1 MSSPFHYAFLVK
13 DLASTRRFYGELLGC
28 REGRSTEAWVD
39 FDFFGN
45 QISAHTSGSIA
56 ASGDH
61 GVVDGIEVPMPHF
74 GAILG
79 WDEFHAL
86 AARLRNAGV
95 GFVIEPRLRFESE
108 TSEQATMFLTDPSGN
123 ALEFKSF
130 RDIAGQLFAK

>member
-1 MSSPFHYAFLVK
+1 MSSPFHYAFLVR

-28 REGRSTEAWVD
+28 REGRSAGTWVD

-45 QISAHTSGSIA
+45 QISAHVSSSGS
-56 ASGDH
+56 SYGDH

-74 GAILG
+74 GAILN

-95 GFVIEPRLRFESE
+95 GFVIEPRLRFEGE
-108 TSEQATMFLTDPSGN
+108 TSEQATMFLLDPSAN
-123 ALEFKSF
+123 AIEFKAF
-130 RDIAGQLFAK
+130 RHPGAMFSA

>member
-45 QISAHTSGSIA
+45 QISAHTSSSVA
-56 ASGDH
+56 PSGDH

-79 WDEFHAL
+79 WDEFHTL
-86 AARLRNAGV
+86 AAGLKNAGV
-95 GFVIEPRLRFESE
+95 GFVIEPRLRFEGE
-108 TSEQATMFLTDPSGN
+108 AGEQATMFLLDPSAN
-123 ALEFKSF
+123 AIEFKAF
-130 RDIAGQLFAK
+130 RHPGAMFSA